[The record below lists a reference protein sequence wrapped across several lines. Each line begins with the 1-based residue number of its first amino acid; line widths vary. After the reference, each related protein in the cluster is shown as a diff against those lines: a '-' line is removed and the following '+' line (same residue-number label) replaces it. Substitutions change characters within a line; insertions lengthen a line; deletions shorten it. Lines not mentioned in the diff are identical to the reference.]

1 MLEIYVDNKKMKFNL
16 KTTKTLSSIIKTVTK
31 QLEKENKI
39 VKNIYLNGKY
49 IEDIIFYNN
58 KDKNI
63 IEFETKST
71 LDILFEN
78 FLDAKDTFE
87 NSIFSVVINIDENE
101 QQKDLVFS
109 YSLEEIYDTREF
121 LIFYKDLL
129 NFTYNNYIS
138 DYNIENDY
146 KIFDKFSVY
155 FNIFSIFYKKFEK
168 LLNDKRYEEIFHEIV
183 DKKELIVYFYKITN
197 TILEI
202 ISNLKN
208 IERNVN

>member
-16 KTTKTLSSIIKTVTK
+16 KTTKTLSAIIKTVTK
-31 QLEKENKI
+31 ELEKENKI

-49 IEDIIFYNN
+49 IEDITFYNN
-58 KDKNI
+58 RDKNI
-63 IEFETKST
+63 IEFETKET

-78 FLDAKDTFE
+78 FLDAKYAFE
-87 NSIFSVVINIDENE
+87 NSILSVVRSVDESE
-101 QQKDLVFS
+101 QQKDAVLS

-129 NFTYNNYIS
+129 SFTYNNYIS
-138 DYNIENDY
+138 DYNIKNDY
-146 KIFDKFSVY
+146 KLFEKFSVY
-155 FNIFSIFYKKFEK
+155 FNVFSIFCKKFEK

-183 DKKELIVYFYKITN
+183 DNKPLIEYFYNATS

-208 IERNVN
+208 IERNIN